1 MMKSKRGR
9 PPTKA
14 KRDTTLDLRLSA
26 EEKAAFSEA
35 SAIAGLPLSTWVR
48 QHLRR
53 AAARE
58 LEETGRVAAF
68 LIPRN

>member
-1 MMKSKRGR
+1 MTTNKRGR
-9 PPTKA
+9 PSVKA
-14 KRDTTLDLRLSA
+14 KRDTTLDLRLSV
-26 EEKAAFSEA
+26 EEKAAFAEA

-58 LEETGRVAAF
+58 LEEAGRIAAF
-68 LIPRN
+68 LIPRS